1 MEAEV
6 IKIIITAVATG
17 AISAF
22 TTVSALRVHINYLR
36 ESLARNEI
44 AIVRAHDRI
53 DNIERANK

>member
-36 ESLARNEI
+36 ENLTRHES
-44 AIVRAHDRI
+44 AISRAHERI
-53 DNIERANK
+53 DHIERGKL

>member
-1 MEAEV
+1 METEV

-36 ESLARNEI
+36 EHLNRHES
-44 AIVRAHDRI
+44 AISRAHERI
-53 DNIERANK
+53 DHIERGKL